1 MVLNGKTALVTG
13 AARRVGRSIAL
24 SLAQAGANV
33 IVHYNR
39 SEDDARATA
48 AAIEDIGRRAELTR
62 ADLAQGDQIEAMFAR
77 IAKMKM
83 FPNSPQ
89 PLSVLVNNASVYH
102 QTPIAQL
109 TAEAWDRELAV
120 NARGAALC
128 IRHAIP
134 LMPPG
139 AAIVNITDISAEEPR
154 AALPAYCASKA
165 ALLAVTK
172 SAAKA
177 LAPDIRVNAVAPGAI
192 LWEENMPEARKQRIL
207 AQVPMKRTGR
217 PEDIASAVIFLCQND
232 YITAQTLRV
241 DGGWSMR

>member
-1 MVLNGKTALVTG
+1 MDLNGKTALVTG
-13 AARRVGRSIAL
+13 AAKRVGRCIAL
-24 SLAQAGANV
+24 SLARAGADV

-39 SEDDARATA
+39 SEADARATA
-48 AAIEDIGRRAELTR
+48 ATIEDIGRRAEPIG
-62 ADLAQGDQIEAMFAR
+62 ADLACPDQIEAMLAR
-77 IAKMKM
+77 IAEM
-83 FPNSPQ
+83 FPNSAQ
-89 PLSVLVNNASVYH
+89 PLGVLVNNASIYH
-102 QTPIAQL
+102 QTPITTL
-109 TAEAWDRELAV
+109 TADEWDREMAV

-128 IRHAIP
+128 IRHAIA

-139 AAIVNITDISAEEPR
+139 AAIVNITDISAEDPR
-154 AALPAYCASKA
+154 ANLPAYCASKA
-165 ALLAVTK
+165 ALLAVTR

-192 LWEENMPEARKQRIL
+192 MWEENISETRKQRVL

-241 DGGWSMR
+241 DGGWCMG